1 MFWTE
6 GEGLECHIK
15 EARRLASTTQYDL
28 FGALSC
34 LELAVS
40 LQSFSP
46 LCLWKKS
53 LACFSSFFSF
63 HLVIGVSAF
72 PKRVLCEIG

>member
-6 GEGLECHIK
+6 GELLECHIK

-46 LCLWKKS
+46 LCLWKKL
-53 LACFSSFFSF
+53 LACFSSFFFFFTLSLEF
-63 HLVIGVSAF
+63 LHF
-72 PKRVLCEIG
+72 PRGSSVK